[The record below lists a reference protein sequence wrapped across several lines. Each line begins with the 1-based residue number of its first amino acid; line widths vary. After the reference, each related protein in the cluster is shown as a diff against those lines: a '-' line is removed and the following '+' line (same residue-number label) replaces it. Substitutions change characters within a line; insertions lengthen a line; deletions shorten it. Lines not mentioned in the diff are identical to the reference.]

1 MPAAYWSMVG
11 LLDKFTEGADE
22 KTLTT
27 EADALFRSLDGDN
40 NGSID
45 KSELMKGFPH
55 LDEGTAEI
63 LMTEADEDQDGSL
76 SFDELLKVILE
87 AKCDADAAEDK
98 SAPENNMEAEDMR
111 GRIVRL
117 EAEVGSCVNA
127 RPFA

>member
-55 LDEGTAEI
+55 LDEGTVEI
-63 LMTEADEDQDGSL
+63 LMTEADEDQNGSI
-76 SFDELLKVILE
+76 SFDELLKTASTSHLRRVLDFQRSLE
-87 AKCDADAAEDK
+87 
-98 SAPENNMEAEDMR
+98 
-111 GRIVRL
+111 
-117 EAEVGSCVNA
+117 
-127 RPFA
+127 PFHECLKP

>member
-11 LLDKFTEGADE
+11 LLDKFTEGADD
-22 KTLTT
+22 KTLKT

-45 KSELMKGFPH
+45 KSELMKGFPR

-63 LMTEADEDQDGSL
+63 LMTEADEDQNGSI

-98 SAPENNMEAEDMR
+98 SAPEINMEAEDMR